1 MYVGTLPL
9 LFSFSQNTISFI
21 DAFAES
27 IHDVKIKEQIFFQV
41 DSKMWCQNFLENKQP
56 LQADWSEYLYF
67 CIIQENPI
75 MALDTENIPSVQ
87 GRDSS

>member
-1 MYVGTLPL
+1 MYAGTLPL

-27 IHDVKIKEQIFFQV
+27 IHNVKIKSQMFFQV
-41 DSKMWCQNFLENKQP
+41 DGKMWCQNFLENKRP
-56 LQADWSEYLYF
+56 LQAEWLEYLYF

-75 MALDTENIPSVQ
+75 MTLDTKNIPSVQ
-87 GRDSS
+87 DRGSS